1 MSTLEQVEKLKEKAN
16 VSYEE
21 AKAALDAAG
30 DDMLDAII
38 HLEKQGKVNAPAN
51 NGKFSTT
58 SAKEDTDEEKKKKKK
73 EKEKEKEKEYGETF
87 SSIMGRLVRWCGRII
102 AKGNVHMFEVRR
114 NGEVLV
120 SIPLTVL
127 ILLLIFAFWVVI
139 PLIVIGLFFG
149 CRYYF
154 RGPDL
159 EKTGVN
165 KMMDAAANAAE
176 DLKKEIKESDN

>member
-21 AKAALDAAG
+21 AKAALDVAG
-30 DDMLDAII
+30 GDMLDAII
-38 HLEKQGKVNAPAN
+38 HLEQQGKVNAPAN
-51 NGKFSTT
+51 DGKFSTT
-58 SAKEDTDEEKKKKKK
+58 SAKEETDEEKKKRN
-73 EKEKEKEKEYGETF
+73 KEKEKEYGETF
-87 SSIMGRLVRWCGRII
+87 SSILGRLVRWCGRII
-102 AKGNVHMFEVRR
+102 AKGNTHMFEVRR

-139 PLIVIGLFFG
+139 PLIIIGLFFG

-165 KMMDAAANAAE
+165 KIMDAAADAA
-176 DLKKEIKESDN
+176 DDFKKEIKESDN